1 MNDDYK
7 LYILAE
13 LNYKDEH
20 KEEINDLF
28 PNNWY
33 NSNDYKL
40 KTNIIGEA
48 LLNNIKIEDTPMYKE
63 ALKNNM
69 FE

>member
-13 LNYKDEH
+13 LNYKDEY
-20 KEEINDLF
+20 KDEINDLF

-33 NSNDYKL
+33 NNNDYKL
-40 KTNIIGEA
+40 KTEIIGEA
-48 LLNNIKIEDTPMYKE
+48 LLNNIKIEDTSMYKE
-63 ALKNNM
+63 ALKNNL